1 MRKHVW
7 KLHGVD
13 DTWMTPSSSNPRSP
27 HTVKLSSSGRVSCD
41 KDCPGYNAYFICA
54 HTVAVA
60 DKAGILTDFIKW
72 HRKEIGGTNLT
83 ALANVGIPSSS
94 GKKSTTSSKRKGA
107 ANKKPSN
114 APTVSSRLT
123 CRETSTHPKPSRPV
137 PAFGAFAIASMK
149 FLDSKLSVCYGCG
162 QTLKPEKKIPEEPGD
177 LVIVGITR
185 RKYWKDGV
193 EMTSSQMSNVYY
205 HLNPNCAAKQNTFV
219 IPALI
224 KVPED
229 LKPFLNS
236 KHIEIL
242 RERLNVTVT
251 QE

>member
-60 DKAGILTDFIKW
+60 DKAGTLTDFVKW
-72 HRKEIGGTNLT
+72 HQKEKGGTNLT
-83 ALANVGIPSSS
+83 ALADVGMPSSS

-123 CRETSTHPKPSRPV
+123 CRETSTHPKPSRHRSCV
-137 PAFGAFAIASMK
+137 WVICH
-149 FLDSKLSVCYGCG
+149 SKHEISG
-162 QTLKPEKKIPEEPGD
+162 QQSLGLLWLCSDTQA
-177 LVIVGITR
+177 R
-185 RKYWKDGV
+185 RKDPGRTWRFGDCGDYEEK
-193 EMTSSQMSNVYY
+193 
-205 HLNPNCAAKQNTFV
+205 
-219 IPALI
+219 
-224 KVPED
+224 
-229 LKPFLNS
+229 
-236 KHIEIL
+236 IL
-242 RERLNVTVT
+242 ERRGGDDVFSDV
-251 QE
+251 